1 MNCRVKLRETFTSQ
15 ILLKASSTEP
25 KTRTT
30 AQKSMTIPT
39 KATTP
44 PCAAAK
50 RLVGE
55 GDEVV
60 DHLAVVRKERIEVLH
75 QSVGQPEPLDHGED
89 ERRDRN
95 DRP

>member
-44 PCAAAK
+44 PCAAASALSAK
-50 RLVGE
+50 VMR
-55 GDEVV
+55 
-60 DHLAVVRKERIEVLH
+60 
-75 QSVGQPEPLDHGED
+75 
-89 ERRDRN
+89 
-95 DRP
+95 